1 VFLRT
6 REATTMPD
14 GDPQRRPRP
23 CPVDRSRWVTGSTA
37 RSTAPAPRWLVIVRT
52 PPTKQIGEKLS
63 LSPRTVSTHLYR
75 IFPKPRVTSRA
86 GLRDA
91 ITGSAQT

>member
-1 VFLRT
+1 VD
-6 REATTMPD
+6 PG
-14 GDPQRRPRP
+14 GDDDAGRRPAAAPEALP
-23 CPVDRSRWVTGSTA
+23 CRSITVGHRQHGA
-37 RSTAPAPRWLVIVRT
+37 QHAPAPRWLVIVRT

-75 IFPKPRVTSRA
+75 IFPKRRVTSRA